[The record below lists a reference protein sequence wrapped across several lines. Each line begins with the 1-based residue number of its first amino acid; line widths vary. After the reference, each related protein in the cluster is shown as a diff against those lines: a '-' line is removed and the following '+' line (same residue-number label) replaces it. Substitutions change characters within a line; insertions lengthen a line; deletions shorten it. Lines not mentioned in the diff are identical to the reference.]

1 VRGTGRAADPL
12 AFSHR
17 FILPSAGPLHPEGV
31 YSLGLSA
38 SAVDTL
44 LERVPAGVV
53 IAEAPGGRILHL
65 NAEALRLTGLP
76 HSAFE
81 AESAADYPR
90 LWDCSL
96 PSGEPFPPDDLPL
109 VCALRGETV
118 TDVELLI
125 RSPGGVERTLLVSAT
140 PLRDG
145 PGEAPNAAAVVFL
158 DISERLRLEGELGA
172 RSRQMQAAVAEAK
185 QRVEELHAL
194 RELGR
199 AMVSV
204 LEQDRLLE
212 LVVEQAVELTGA
224 SGGLIARADWEDG
237 VLTVQ
242 PARGRMEAL
251 AGERFPLRGSLVELV
266 ILDGAPLLSNDL
278 EAMPRD
284 SVVRTLARRLG
295 LTNILLVPLQ
305 VFGESHGVLGVV
317 DREGGFEED
326 QRRSLESFADYA
338 ALALHNA
345 QLYALERRR
354 AEENRALLG
363 AAEALTSTL
372 DAEEILERIV
382 ELARE
387 LVGADGAGI
396 NIVDELD
403 PTHAHSKVATGLLRP
418 FQGARS
424 PLDGTVTEEV
434 IRAGK
439 PLILHLGEGWQR
451 RTMNRLA
458 EQGIAHLAA
467 VPLSVG
473 DEVYGVLG
481 VVNRSGGEA
490 FTPRDLRVLSLL
502 SNQAALSV
510 RNARLY
516 EATQSANRAKS
527 EFLAIMSHEL
537 RTPLNALEGYAA
549 LLEEGIYGPLNPEQQ
564 HALGRMRASRTH
576 LLALIDQVLDVS
588 RAEASQAVL
597 RHEQIDLAAL
607 AVEVGEALQGA
618 AEIRRLRLEVEPA
631 PPVPVESDPAMVR
644 QILTNLVGN
653 AIKFTDEGGIVLRC
667 ERRERSVL
675 FQVADTGPG
684 IPADSRER
692 VFEPFVQLDASTT
705 RREGGSGLGLALSRK
720 FARMLGGE
728 IELESETEGPAR
740 GSRFTLVLP
749 LTQRL

>member
-1 VRGTGRAADPL
+1 
-12 AFSHR
+12 
-17 FILPSAGPLHPEGV
+17 LHPEGV

-65 NAEALRLTGLP
+65 NAQALRLSGLP
-76 HSAFE
+76 RSAFE

-90 LWDCSL
+90 LWDCRL
-96 PSGEPFPPDDLPL
+96 PNGAPYPPDDLPL

-125 RSPGGVERTLLVSAT
+125 RPPGGAERTLLVSAT
-140 PLRDG
+140 PLRDA
-145 PGEAPNAAAVVFL
+145 PGDAPSAAAVVFL
-158 DISERLRLEGELGA
+158 DVSARLRLEGELSV
-172 RSRQMQAAVAEAK
+172 RSRQMQAAVADAK

-204 LEQDRLLE
+204 LEQDRLLD

-224 SGGLIARADWEDG
+224 SGGLIARADWEG
-237 VLTVQ
+237 GSLTVQ

-305 VFGESHGVLGVV
+305 VLGESHGVLGVV
-317 DREGGFEED
+317 DREGGFDDD

-396 NIVDELD
+396 TIVDELD
-403 PTHAHSKVATGLLRP
+403 PTHAHTKLATGLLRP
-418 FQGARS
+418 YLGARG
-424 PLDGTVTEEV
+424 PLAGTFTEEV
-434 IRAGK
+434 IRAGE
-439 PLILHLGEGWQR
+439 PLVFNRGAGWRR
-451 RTMNRLA
+451 RTMKMLD
-458 EQGIAHLAA
+458 ELGIAHLAA
-467 VPLSVG
+467 LPLSVG

-481 VVNRSGGEA
+481 VVNREEGKA
-490 FTPRDLRVLSLL
+490 FTNRDLRVLSLL

-510 RNARLY
+510 RNARLF

-564 HALGRMRASRTH
+564 HALGRMRASRSH

-597 RHEQIDLAAL
+597 RTEQIDLAAL
-607 AVEVGEALQGA
+607 AVEIGEALQGA
-618 AEIRRLRLEVEPA
+618 AEARRLRLEVEPG

-644 QILTNLVGN
+644 QIITNLVGN
-653 AIKFTDEGGIVLRC
+653 AIKFTDEGRIVLRC
-667 ERRERSVL
+667 ARNERSVR
-675 FQVADTGPG
+675 FQVEDSGPG
-684 IPADSRER
+684 IPPAARER

-728 IELESETEGPAR
+728 IELASETEGPAR
-740 GSRFTLVLP
+740 GCRFTLVLP
-749 LTQRL
+749 FTQRL